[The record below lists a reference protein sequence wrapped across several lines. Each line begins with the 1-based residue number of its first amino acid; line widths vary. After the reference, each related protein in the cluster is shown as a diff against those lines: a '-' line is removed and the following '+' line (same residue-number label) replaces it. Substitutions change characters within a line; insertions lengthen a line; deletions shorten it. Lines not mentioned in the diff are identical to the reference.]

1 MSKKTKISRLPKN
14 EQNYIKEE
22 LLQNGY
28 SNEDIILLFNRL
40 TLADISDIIDIDVV
54 AMWILKLYTTV
65 GIIL

>member
-28 SNEDIILLFNRL
+28 SNEDIILLFSRL
-40 TLADISDIIDIDVV
+40 TLADISDIIDIEAV
-54 AMWILKLYTTV
+54 AMWILRLYMIV
-65 GIIL
+65 EIIL

>member
-28 SNEDIILLFNRL
+28 SNEDIILLFNCL
-40 TLADISDIIDIDVV
+40 TLADINDIIDIEAV
-54 AMWILKLYTTV
+54 AMWI
-65 GIIL
+65 

>member
-40 TLADISDIIDIDVV
+40 TLADISDIIDIEAV
-54 AMWILKLYTTV
+54 AMWILRLYMIVET
-65 GIIL
+65 IL